1 MAAILTYKGLQPA
14 LFSFEA
20 TPKGSC
26 SFLSNFLVQKIVTN
40 PSYPGHRHLVYY
52 LCKQEKPQNP
62 KIHKYHP
69 SLSFFAHPKQ
79 KRAKAPVVGLGLFC
93 ISFPL

>member
-26 SFLSNFLVQKIVTN
+26 FFCQIFLFKKLLQIRHTLDTGTWYIIFASKKN
-40 PSYPGHRHLVYY
+40 PKTP
-52 LCKQEKPQNP
+52 KPQN
-62 KIHKYHP
+62 
-69 SLSFFAHPKQ
+69 S
-79 KRAKAPVVGLGLFC
+79 
-93 ISFPL
+93 